1 LFIFAVNSRFDYRG
15 SNALH
20 QLVWR
25 AIPMRKLARGKQM
38 RDRERVGF
46 GETAAEKAQQE
57 LATIR

>member
-1 LFIFAVNSRFDYRG
+1 MNSRFDYRG